1 MITNKHSKLKN
12 KRGFSLAE
20 LLIVILIISLA
31 GLAMSEGF
39 RVIHK
44 TYHQIVQKANAETLL
59 STTVYK
65 VSNYLRYADDVNPDT
80 KQFLDTTSGYTIS
93 LSNPTDASESSM
105 EGIVV
110 RYYSGD
116 TKIESHPIL
125 SEKTMTNNLVPSL
138 DSIEWKK
145 QDSSNIVSFTI
156 GIYDKDDTEKKNPI
170 VRQKII
176 IRPVNA

>member
-1 MITNKHSKLKN
+1 MRTNKHSKLKN
-12 KRGFSLAE
+12 KKGFSLAE

-59 STTVYK
+59 STTIYK
-65 VSNYLRYADDVNPDT
+65 VSNYLRYADDINKDT
-80 KQFLDTTSGYTIS
+80 NQFLDTTSGYTIS

-105 EGIVV
+105 ECIVV

-138 DSIEWKK
+138 DSITWQG
-145 QDSSNIVSFTI
+145 QDSSTIATFTI
-156 GIYDKDDTEKKNPI
+156 SIYDKTDTSKSNAIVSQEVVVHPI
-170 VRQKII
+170 
-176 IRPVNA
+176 NS